1 MKKYAT
7 GIALSI
13 AMMASVMAASPVH
26 AEGYW
31 TDAWTDAS
39 VVWHDGY
46 WAETSS
52 ADTCGW
58 VTDWSRADGG
68 YCSYQAGS
76 SSPAVANNGVQ
87 TYAGD
92 SIYIPGL
99 GYSVSLSADGDPQW
113 VVDQAG
119 LGWYSYWTD
128 GHLLIG
134 DHAYQGLGKLGS
146 LPNGSTATLT
156 VGGVTRTI
164 TKASGYTGYN
174 YGNSMRLADGRDL
187 SEVWDGSIVIY
198 TCSAGSSGDKIVITF
213 WN

>member
-31 TDAWTDAS
+31 TDAWTDANGI
-39 VVWHDGY
+39 WHDGY
-46 WAETSS
+46 WTETSS

-58 VTDWSRADGG
+58 VTDWSRTDGG
-68 YCSYQAGS
+68 YCSYQAGG
-76 SSPAVANNGVQ
+76 SSPAATNNGVQ

-99 GYSVSLSADGDPQW
+99 GYSVNLSADGDAQW
-113 VVDQAG
+113 IVDQPG
-119 LGWYSYWTD
+119 LGWYSWWDD

-134 DHAYQGLGKLGS
+134 DHAYQGLGNVGS

-156 VGGVTRTI
+156 TGGVSRTI
-164 TKASGYTGYN
+164 TKASTYYGYN
-174 YGNSMRLADGRDL
+174 NGYSLSLTDGRDM
-187 SEVWDGSIVIY
+187 SEVWDGTIVIY
-198 TCSAGSSGDKIVITF
+198 TCTSGGKIAITF